1 MNTEVFG
8 RRLATL
14 RRRVGLTQRDV
25 AEVCN
30 VTVQAVSKWECG
42 RSCPDILM
50 LESIATALGVQI
62 QELFQDEP
70 NEPIEPTVD

>member
-1 MNTEVFG
+1 MSDVELFG

-14 RRRVGLTQRDV
+14 RRRAGLTQSDV
-25 AEVCN
+25 AKVCN

-50 LESIATALGVQI
+50 LEGIAAVLGVPI
-62 QELFQDEP
+62 QELFARGSED
-70 NEPIEPTVD
+70 